1 MTTNLSLYLT
11 PQNVHCKHFN
21 DFTDGIHYRT
31 KKISNKVYDER
42 KFHSHDEKKLS
53 KIKRFLGK
61 NFLEKCK
68 RPKIIIVCDENHI
81 QGKLCN
87 LNKQVVTHSH
97 IINHVLKF

>member
-1 MTTNLSLYLT
+1 MFTVNTSMISLMVYIIEQKKCQTKFTTKENFIVT
-11 PQNVHCKHFN
+11 
-21 DFTDGIHYRT
+21 T
-31 KKISNKVYDER
+31 KKKM
-42 KFHSHDEKKLS
+42 S

-68 RPKIIIVCDENHI
+68 RPKIIIVFDENHI

-87 LNKQVVTHSH
+87 LNKQAVTHSH